1 MLGLWGGWRQCRA
14 WTLLWK
20 HVWVM
25 RMPPIFAGA
34 LMFITAPDGYLFCLF
49 CFFPPRYLVIY
60 PYSPLVGRFKKILVW
75 SCGATNTAGFGEH
88 THKTG

>member
-1 MLGLWGGWRQCRA
+1 MQGFQRLFMTWRTHGRCSGCGGLAAMSGMGPH
-14 WTLLWK
+14 WK

-25 RMPPIFAGA
+25 GMPPIFAGA

-60 PYSPLVGRFKKILVW
+60 PYSPLVGRD
-75 SCGATNTAGFGEH
+75 S
-88 THKTG
+88 

>member
-1 MLGLWGGWRQCRA
+1 MG
-14 WTLLWK
+14 
-20 HVWVM
+20 
-25 RMPPIFAGA
+25 MPPIFAGA
-34 LMFITAPDGYLFCLF
+34 LMFYHGSGRVSVLLVLLFS
-49 CFFPPRYLVIY
+49 PRYLVIY